1 MLRRAFAKASHLL
14 ASNSLVVN
22 SCVSERFRFDVYGK
36 VVLYCADCLNSDD
49 PNYEIHLSEWKIIIY
64 CTC

>member
-1 MLRRAFAKASHLL
+1 MFRSACVKASHLL

-22 SCVSERFRFDVYGK
+22 SCVSGTFGFDVYGK

-49 PNYEIHLSEWKIIIY
+49 PNYEIHLCEKVIIC